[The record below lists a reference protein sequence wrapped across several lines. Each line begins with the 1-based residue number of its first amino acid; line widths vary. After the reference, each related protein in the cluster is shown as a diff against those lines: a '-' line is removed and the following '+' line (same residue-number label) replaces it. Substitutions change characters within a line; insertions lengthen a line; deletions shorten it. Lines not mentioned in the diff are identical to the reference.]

1 MNNRNIIG
9 DNIKKIRLD
18 NNLTQEQLTAKL
30 QVNGLDIDRP
40 MLSKIESKKREV
52 LDYEIKA
59 ISEALAVPIQSLFD
73 KKE

>member
-1 MNNRNIIG
+1 MNTRNIIG
-9 DNIKKIRLD
+9 NNIKKIRID

-59 ISEALAVPIQSLFD
+59 IAEALTVPIQSLFD
-73 KKE
+73 TKE